1 MKRLIC
7 FIIALV
13 MAALTLASCDTAPE
27 GGDGTGDG
35 DGLIHGSATGNIGEF
50 AIGGGFS
57 GAYVWGDFMFIEG
70 SVQTD
75 SGVMSRIVF
84 RDITD
89 PKAEWVVLD
98 CDFAQDD
105 IPEGFDASIEQIELV
120 VDDEATAENGGVPV
134 FAVVYT
140 LDIFEKS
147 NVHNRW
153 SETRVATF
161 DMKTQKLT
169 IIKSGIDGS
178 LCSNVC
184 SYKGRLY
191 FDTQPFHADEE
202 HGEFF
207 RTLNMFELGGGE
219 YATMDGFDTVLLS
232 LDYIA
237 DDVIYYSRGGKIY
250 SSALDFSGFTYL
262 FDGYSVCCSD
272 GEYLY
277 YQTAEDLTMTDYDT
291 AFSLCRRKLGD
302 PLSEE
307 ETVLSSDV
315 VTARYGGGYSFGDG
329 YFYYDNDMS
338 DGTTVFYSYDCRTGE
353 HKKIFTAE
361 NSHYWI
367 VSATDDRVII
377 QDWDGVYHFVK
388 KDTGEYTTIV
398 RWHNA

>member
-237 DDVIYYSRGGKIY
+237 DDVIYYSAGGKIY
-250 SSALDFSGFTYL
+250 SSALDFSGLSYL
-262 FDGYSVCCSD
+262 FDAYQVFFSD
-272 GEYLY
+272 GEYIY
-277 YQTAEDLTMTDYDT
+277 YLTTEDPTARFDT
-291 AFSLCRRKLGD
+291 SFSLYRKRSADKSAAG
-302 PLSEE
+302 EV
-307 ETVLSSDV
+307 VLSSDV
-315 VTARYGGGYSFGDG
+315 LTGRSCTDYSLFGSDLYLETETDGGGSVIYR
-329 YFYYDNDMS
+329 YDIK
-338 DGTTVFYSYDCRTGE
+338 TGE
-353 HKKIFTAE
+353 YGKLIEHEGSISVWYSTRDYVLAYVRKGPNICVDKK
-361 NSHYWI
+361 
-367 VSATDDRVII
+367 
-377 QDWDGVYHFVK
+377 
-388 KDTGEYTTIV
+388 TGEYTTFED
-398 RWHNA
+398 WQNPW